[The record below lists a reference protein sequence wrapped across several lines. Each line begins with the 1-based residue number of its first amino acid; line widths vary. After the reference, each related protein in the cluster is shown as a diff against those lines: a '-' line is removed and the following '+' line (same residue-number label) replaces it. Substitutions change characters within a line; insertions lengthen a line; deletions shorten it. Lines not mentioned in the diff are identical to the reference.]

1 MAEQENVDI
10 MLVPF
15 TYGYENKDDDENKV
29 TIMIPLGVLYSFR
42 VMKDMN
48 TEINTGDI
56 VGMMPTIYSAGRD
69 SKKILFSKGELE
81 LFFSLVSDTEDSIL
95 DKLNTSNVAITLLAK
110 FLNLANALDNEV
122 YLNALIKHVAY
133 LIRNGVDVKLN

>member
-133 LIRNGVDVKLN
+133 LIHNGVDVKLK

>member
-1 MAEQENVDI
+1 MTDQENVDI

-15 TYGYENKDDDENKV
+15 TYGYENKDENKV

-48 TEINTGDI
+48 EINTGDI

-69 SKKILFSKGELE
+69 SRKILFSKGELE